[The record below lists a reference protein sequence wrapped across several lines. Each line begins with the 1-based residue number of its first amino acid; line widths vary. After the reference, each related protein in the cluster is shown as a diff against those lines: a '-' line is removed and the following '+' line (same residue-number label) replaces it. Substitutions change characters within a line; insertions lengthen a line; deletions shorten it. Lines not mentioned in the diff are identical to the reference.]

1 MGLVDFGVIL
11 KLSLS
16 LEIPRGPRTGSSRGP
31 CIARLSTEPVL
42 AIHYIHPISH
52 YAPSLPRS
60 SGHVYERTTVYYS
73 DGVQGIDYK
82 LYSIIFSFED
92 VE

>member
-1 MGLVDFGVIL
+1 MELRDIGCIL

-42 AIHYIHPISH
+42 AIHYVSPFRSVIRDLYGLLIFSQAGFMGNVAAEYGWISH
-52 YAPSLPRS
+52 PLFPVS
-60 SGHVYERTTVYYS
+60 
-73 DGVQGIDYK
+73 
-82 LYSIIFSFED
+82 
-92 VE
+92 